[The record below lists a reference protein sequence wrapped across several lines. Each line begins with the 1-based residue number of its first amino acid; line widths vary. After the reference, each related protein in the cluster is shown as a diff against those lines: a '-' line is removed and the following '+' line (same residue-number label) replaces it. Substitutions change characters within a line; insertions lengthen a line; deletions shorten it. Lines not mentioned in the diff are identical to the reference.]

1 MKMKKLY
8 LASSS
13 PRRKKLL
20 RLLGLEYT
28 AVPVRVNENLLPGE
42 LPEIACQRIAL
53 DKAVHAAS
61 RLKEGVVLGCDTIV
75 VVDSEILGKPGNPEE
90 AQSMLRKLS
99 GKKHFVYTG
108 LALLDVENCQVFT
121 DFERTAVY
129 FRELEAEEIR
139 DYVESGEPLGK
150 AGAYAIQGKAAIFV
164 ERIEGCFYNVVGL
177 PLYRLFM
184 LLKKNG
190 IKVK

>member
-1 MKMKKLY
+1 MRRLY

-13 PRRKKLL
+13 PRRKRLL
-20 RLLGLEYT
+20 KLLGLEYT
-28 AVPVRVNENLLPGE
+28 AVPSKVKESFLPGE
-42 LPEIACQRIAL
+42 LPEIACQRLAL
-53 DKAVHAAS
+53 DKAIHVAS
-61 RLKEGVVLGCDTIV
+61 NLKEGVVIGCDTIV
-75 VVDSEILGKPGNPEE
+75 VVDSEILGKPRNPDE
-90 AQSMLRKLS
+90 AYLMLSKLS
-99 GKKHFVYTG
+99 GKKHFVFTG
-108 LALLDVENCQVFT
+108 LALLDIENCEMLT

-139 DYVESGEPLGK
+139 NYVKSGEPLGK

-184 LLKKNG
+184 LLKKIG